1 MHVDLAAEGIRSVV
15 WATGY
20 CRDYGWLRLPAL
32 DRRGD
37 IAHLGGVTAVPGLLA
52 LGLPFLRRRSS
63 TFIDGVGRDAEAL
76 APLIAAHLGC
86 ASARAA

>member
-1 MHVDLAAEGIRSVV
+1 MV

-20 CRDYGWLRLPAL
+20 RRDYRWLRLPAL
-32 DRRGD
+32 DRHGE
-37 IAHLGGVTAVPGLLA
+37 IAHRGGVTAVPGLYA

-76 APLIAAHLGC
+76 APLIAAHLD
-86 ASARAA
+86 AAPALAA